1 MKRLMM
7 TIAVVVVLLGISDKA
22 LAQSRWLNWCFTG
35 RSFGGYGRG
44 HSRGEYIY
52 IGTPARSRWLNW
64 TSTRGRYDGRYGYY
78 GSDKTLRRVTGY
90 GGLGRGIVRDLHE
103 MSMDNELLRMA
114 KEEQNF
120 RHELIREEQAIR
132 DQQIR
137 RIGSSTVL
145 RTRVPIR
152 RIIKPKKVQG
162 QKSQEIQ
169 QLQQE
174 KKELQIQLKKLQ
186 QELEKAKK

>member
-7 TIAVVVVLLGISDKA
+7 TIAVVVVLMGISDKA
-22 LAQSRWLNWCFTG
+22 SADIWRRCGLVSSGRFQSGGRQFLG
-35 RSFGGYGRG
+35 RSFRIPSGSFRTPYGNVWNRCGLSSSGSGRNFYYGRD
-44 HSRGEYIY
+44 
-52 IGTPARSRWLNW
+52 RSTL
-64 TSTRGRYDGRYGYY
+64 GKVLGYSEA
-78 GSDKTLRRVTGY
+78 GMNML
-90 GGLGRGIVRDLHE
+90 GGLNDISVTNRA
-103 MSMDNELLRMA
+103 MSMAER
-114 KEEQNF
+114 EQNF
-120 RHELIREEQAIR
+120 RHE
-132 DQQIR
+132 QIR

-186 QELEKAKK
+186 QELEAKK